1 MITGNKIALDG
12 WTFDNNTWQG
22 VRTYDASVGQ
32 WNTPDAYAGEVH
44 DPMSQKPFMWNRN
57 NPYAYDDPS
66 GYSSED
72 QTERALEAELLGGE
86 MTALARA
93 QVRQAKRSVRSQGQF
108 NSRLDNFRSNLSNR
122 AIKAAA
128 QRQVTGKETGK
139 GGRYNHLQD
148 VQDQLRG
155 LDKLVQQEKNAA
167 AADPENA
174 AAHELNAAAAERL
187 LTERQQYLQR
197 QIQQKQQGS
206 TEE

>member
-1 MITGNKIALDG
+1 
-12 WTFDNNTWQG
+12 
-22 VRTYDASVGQ
+22 
-32 WNTPDAYAGEVH
+32 
-44 DPMSQKPFMWNRN
+44 
-57 NPYAYDDPS
+57 
-66 GYSSED
+66 
-72 QTERALEAELLGGE
+72 ALEAELLGGE